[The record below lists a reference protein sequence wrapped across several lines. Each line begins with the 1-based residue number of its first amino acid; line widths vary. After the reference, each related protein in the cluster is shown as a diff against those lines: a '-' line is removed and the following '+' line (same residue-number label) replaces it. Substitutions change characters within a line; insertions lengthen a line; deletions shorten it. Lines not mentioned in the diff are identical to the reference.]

1 MPLSK
6 DHLIYTLNVE
16 DIRQVLTDEGLGDL
30 NDDELRLVEDKLGD
44 LVPWYELI
52 LSAIYEAVPELS
64 NEDNFVEDN

>member
-64 NEDNFVEDN
+64 NEDNSVEDN